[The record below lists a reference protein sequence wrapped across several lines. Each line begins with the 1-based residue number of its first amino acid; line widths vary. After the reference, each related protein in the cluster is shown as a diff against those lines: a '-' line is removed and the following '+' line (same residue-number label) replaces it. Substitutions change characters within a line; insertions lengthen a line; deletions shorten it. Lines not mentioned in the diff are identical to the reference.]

1 MIWKILAEMSHALC
15 LWSILSKGANFG
27 ISCPLLLN
35 NNIIKRYLRVW
46 NLFWE
51 LGEYSFTKL
60 QFDIK
65 IEKDEVYSGTKPH
78 GAEFQTITGKLQ
90 AAKHTCN
97 VFHV

>member
-1 MIWKILAEMSHALC
+1 MPYRAESFLG
-15 LWSILSKGANFG
+15 GAG
-27 ISCPLLLN
+27 G
-35 NNIIKRYLRVW
+35 
-46 NLFWE
+46 
-51 LGEYSFTKL
+51 LGEYSFTEL

-65 IEKDEVYSGTKPH
+65 IEKDEVYCGTKPH